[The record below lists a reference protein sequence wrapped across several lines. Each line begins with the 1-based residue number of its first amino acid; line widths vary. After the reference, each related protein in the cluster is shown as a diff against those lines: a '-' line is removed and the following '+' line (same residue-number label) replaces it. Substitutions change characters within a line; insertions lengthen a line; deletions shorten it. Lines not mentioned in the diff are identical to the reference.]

1 VDAGIDEGQEAIHH
15 LHARRRIVGG
25 EGIGAQEHGGAA
37 DFFRERLA
45 DAGAVGADHLGLEQ
59 LDVLDL
65 DAGVLERPTPVLKLY
80 IIGASSCIQVLS
92 M

>member
-1 VDAGIDEGQEAIHH
+1 
-15 LHARRRIVGG
+15 
-25 EGIGAQEHGGAA
+25 
-37 DFFRERLA
+37 
-45 DAGAVGADHLGLEQ
+45 VGADHLGLEQ

-65 DAGVLERPTPVLKLY
+65 DAGVLEKPTPVLKLY